1 MSWTALAVILLFL
14 TLLLS
19 CVIYVGRKLKLLDK
33 AAQQIV
39 EEVAERVEVMS
50 EGTGERYGRKL
61 KRDEGS

>member
-1 MSWTALAVILLFL
+1 MSWAALAVILLFL

-19 CVIYVGRKLKLLDK
+19 CVIYVRRKLKLLDR